1 MSRAPA
7 PQQAL
12 GNRAGKSSA
21 AASTAAANPSKKG
34 SKNLHDGKKRVEQT
48 SNIVKADTLKRQK
61 LDRTTENLQ
70 PTLLLPRSD
79 ALPRCKPVE
88 HEDARCASRPPLQ
101 QPTKTQLRA
110 PCKPLRDGRTPEG
123 ERQRGVSNRVVSRAS
138 GFHQPTEVLGNTQE
152 QQMLPLTRAERKRTL
167 KVGQALEVGQRH
179 PLPVQDLKSTMRSSV
194 GVSGNGFG
202 DGVGMAS
209 RSGDGK
215 DKTDEL
221 AGEDTEEQTEKDL
234 KEVNMV
240 CAFVRNMLAVS
251 THLHIH
257 TQ

>member
-1 MSRAPA
+1 MSCAPA
-7 PQQAL
+7 PQHAL

-21 AASTAAANPSKKG
+21 AASTAAANSSKKG
-34 SKNLHDGKKRVEQT
+34 SKNLHDGKKRVEQM
-48 SNIVKADTLKRQK
+48 SNIVKEDTLKRQK

-70 PTLLLPRSD
+70 PTLLLSRSD

-101 QPTKTQLRA
+101 QLTRTQLRA
-110 PCKPLRDGRTPEG
+110 PCKPLGDGRKPEG
-123 ERQRGVSNRVVSRAS
+123 ERQRGVSNRVVSKAS
-138 GFHQPTEVLGNTQE
+138 GFHQPTEVLVNTQE

-167 KVGQALEVGQRH
+167 EVGQALEVGQRL

-234 KEVNMV
+234 KEVNM
-240 CAFVRNMLAVS
+240 
-251 THLHIH
+251 I
-257 TQ
+257 QP